1 MRDLNSS
8 LPLTQLG
15 AALNLPQNVID
26 ALIESGRVLCRL
38 QGGELLVPLSEIE
51 SVLRDTLIRV
61 YAAEAR
67 AHAGLRLAADAI
79 DPLPSS
85 DARRAAAREPYE
97 SAPVIPPLE
106 APAAATQTPAADA
119 APPADSEP
127 AMPRTAA
134 QAQSEAARSLEFA
147 RSLDHD
153 DDDRPD
159 LRRATRYVPLR
170 QISGIF
176 AEAKFT
182 VLQLSATGLRIRHTE
197 PLLPGDEAKLTFA
210 LLRTARSVVVRA
222 RVVWTSVARIGDE
235 QFSISGIRVLEH
247 ADRLEKAIEAM
258 KAAHELQPERRASL
272 RRAEDAVTMLREVSD
287 EEMALVT
294 SALHK
299 FAADPVEASRW
310 YSRGR
315 FALADEN
322 VRRIAPQRG
331 REEVLGVWEY
341 LERQVDL
348 EKVAGVMRWVRG

>member
-8 LPLTQLG
+8 IPLTQLG
-15 AALNLPQNVID
+15 AALHLPQSVID

-38 QGGELLVPLSEIE
+38 QGGELVVPLAEVE
-51 SVLRDTLIRV
+51 TVLRDTLMRV

-67 AHAGLRLAADAI
+67 AHAGLHIATEFDGRAAGRLSQ
-79 DPLPSS
+79 PLPPFDRRPAVASDEES
-85 DARRAAAREPYE
+85 ASEADHEREEPVATDARSED
-97 SAPVIPPLE
+97 
-106 APAAATQTPAADA
+106 TPAAVTA
-119 APPADSEP
+119 
-127 AMPRTAA
+127 RTA
-134 QAQSEAARSLEFA
+134 QAEAARSLEFA
-147 RSLDHD
+147 RTLDQD
-153 DDDRPD
+153 DGDRPD
-159 LRRATRYVPLR
+159 LRRATRYVPMR
-170 QISGIF
+170 QITGIF
-176 AEAKFT
+176 AESKFT
-182 VLQLSATGLRIRHTE
+182 ILQLSATGLRIRHTE

-222 RVVWTSVARIGDE
+222 RVVWTSVARIGEE
-235 QFSISGIRVLEH
+235 QFSISGIRVIEH
-247 ADRLEKAIEAM
+247 ADRLEKAIDAM
-258 KAAHELQPERRASL
+258 KAAHELQPERRANI

-299 FAADPVEASRW
+299 FASDPVEASRW

-322 VRRIAPQRG
+322 VRRIAPQRD